1 MRILSPKLL
10 KILTFY
16 FGQNCAKIQFA
27 YHPDPEL
34 LELAFYITNNS
45 EQCKSIFF
53 KQKLIHFHFSMRMP
67 LMYLFRW
74 MAKKR
79 STAMCIYLFVF
90 LLQAQ
95 STKSTKSQVCKK
107 CAQGERSV
115 IHLAPQMSIKNR
127 EGTEA
132 YPTLHAQRH
141 TGPTLGKIAK
151 YS

>member
-34 LELAFYITNNS
+34 LEIAFYITNNS

-74 MAKKR
+74 MAKKPGI
-79 STAMCIYLFVF
+79 ALCIYFAIS
-90 LLQAQ
+90 AQ
-95 STKSTKSQVCKK
+95 TQS
-107 CAQGERSV
+107 QGEQ
-115 IHLAPQMSIKNR
+115 IYEKKLLACWLVAITSSNSSSNFSKSFSHSSQF
-127 EGTEA
+127 EGKWWGIR
-132 YPTLHAQRH
+132 TLC
-141 TGPTLGKIAK
+141 LF
-151 YS
+151 